1 MTTLLLDH
9 PDYQLTL
16 QDGLLHLAHPELPSR
31 LYSLGQ
37 ISRLMVG
44 QGITLSSDLL
54 LKLAERGIDFIAM
67 GRRSCTHLCSLHH
80 APDSL
85 RLIQY
90 RAITQPDCQQ
100 QLVRRLLNARRIGQN
115 CVLAQLGEP
124 PLPPLKP
131 LHHPMLAEAELSQ
144 RYWQG
149 SARQLAGTGFT
160 GRQRQP
166 PRDPVNALLSLTS
179 TLEDSALL
187 PPLLAEGFDPQLGL
201 HHVTGYRRPSLL
213 LDIKELTRAELERWL
228 LQLWQSHTLRAE
240 HFTTSDQ
247 GCRLTRAGQQLF
259 YPLWFGWQKTRKPRL
274 RQLTRVCRKVLEQTL
289 KREGGHDH

>member
-16 QDGLLHLAHPELPSR
+16 QDGLLHLAHPDLPSR

-100 QLVRRLLNARRIGQN
+100 QLVRRLLNARRLGQN

-124 PLPPLKP
+124 PLPPL
-131 LHHPMLAEAELSQ
+131 
-144 RYWQG
+144 
-149 SARQLAGTGFT
+149 
-160 GRQRQP
+160 
-166 PRDPVNALLSLTS
+166 
-179 TLEDSALL
+179 
-187 PPLLAEGFDPQLGL
+187 LAEGFDPQLEL

-228 LQLWQSHTLRAE
+228 LQLWQSHTLTAE

-274 RQLTRVCRKVLEQTL
+274 RQLARVCRKVLEQTL
-289 KREGGHDH
+289 KREVGHDH